1 MMQIPYLEPAGSK
14 ADIDK
19 ADGLV
24 AEMKALIAVLTQA
37 GLTPDNEYV
46 LLDKVAR
53 QNLIGQG
60 FSKTLVDNVAF
71 FTEQV
76 RVPQD
81 GGFVE
86 RDQFM
91 VGFTSDAFDSNLYA
105 SDAIK
110 AALIKSHSGRCA
122 YCETLINQ
130 TAYGDV
136 EHFRPKAAYE
146 TSWSPALFRPGYYSL
161 AYEPRTM
168 LRFNPIN
175 GHAYPFDLVASLY
188 AQIEG
193 WGMPQT
199 SAEIWKDPTKI
210 PDQHDLNGVS
220 ISAARY
226 TTLTTS

>member
-46 LLDKVAR
+46 LL
-53 QNLIGQG
+53 
-60 FSKTLVDNVAF
+60 DNVAF

>member
-46 LLDKVAR
+46 LLDK
-53 QNLIGQG
+53 
-60 FSKTLVDNVAF
+60 VAF

>member
-1 MMQIPYLEPAGSK
+1 MLMMQIPYLEPAGSK

-46 LLDKVAR
+46 LL
-53 QNLIGQG
+53 
-60 FSKTLVDNVAF
+60 DNVAF